1 MNRIINVRNL
11 YKTYST
17 GSIKFEA
24 LKNINLTINK
34 GEYVSIMGSSGSGK
48 STFMNILGCL
58 DVLTKGEYILDG
70 KNTSDLS
77 ENELAVIRNKKI
89 GFVFQA
95 FNLLP
100 KLTAI
105 ENVELPMIYSGI
117 PKKERY
123 EKALLALKKVGLENR
138 INHKPSEVS
147 GGQKQRIAIAR
158 SLVNNPS
165 ILLADEPTGNLD
177 TKSSIEIMDIFSSL
191 SNEGSTIVMV
201 THEDDIAKFT
211 NRIITFKDGEV
222 IGDKLR

>member
-1 MNRIINVRNL
+1 
-11 YKTYST
+11 
-17 GSIKFEA
+17 
-24 LKNINLTINK
+24 
-34 GEYVSIMGSSGSGK
+34 
-48 STFMNILGCL
+48 MNILGCL

-147 GGQKQRIAIAR
+147 GGEKQRIAIAR

-165 ILLADEPTGNLD
+165 IPLADEPTGNLD

>member
-1 MNRIINVRNL
+1 MNSIITVKNL

-17 GSIKFEA
+17 GAIKFEA

-77 ENELAVIRNKKI
+77 ENQLAVIRNKKI

-105 ENVELPMIYSGI
+105 ENVELPMIYSGV

-123 EKALLALKKVGLENR
+123 EKALLSLKKVGLENR

-201 THEDDIAKFT
+201 THENDIAKFT
-211 NRIITFKDGEV
+211 KRIITFKDGEV

>member
-1 MNRIINVRNL
+1 MNNIINVRNL